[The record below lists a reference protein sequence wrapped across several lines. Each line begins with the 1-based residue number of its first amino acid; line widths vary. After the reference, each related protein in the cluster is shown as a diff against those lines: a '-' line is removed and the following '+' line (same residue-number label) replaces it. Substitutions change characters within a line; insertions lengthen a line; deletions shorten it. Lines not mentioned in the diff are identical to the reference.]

1 MNPLQLRIKR
11 YLCNLVLSRVLGQRK
26 TAKCAQSTKTAKC
39 ARCTQSAVC
48 SVYTNGKV
56 CSVHKNSKLCSV
68 NANGKKLVKTA
79 ILFHSLF
86 LSCLLDW
93 CLQFRCSPLWNVHSD
108 IPRLSKPWTSNRSD
122 DRPGIARPRPPM
134 CAVWSHWK
142 TRYDR
147 DCQYTG
153 RVQ

>member
-1 MNPLQLRIKR
+1 MNPLQLRIKQ
-11 YLCNLVLSRVLGQRK
+11 YLCNSVLSRVLGQRK
-26 TAKCAQSTKTAKC
+26 TAKSARSTQT
-39 ARCTQSAVC
+39 AVC

-56 CSVHKNSKLCSV
+56 CSVHTNGKLCSV
-68 NANGKKLVKTA
+68 YANGKKLGKTA
-79 ILFHSLF
+79 ILFHCLF
-86 LSCLLDW
+86 LSCFLDW

-122 DRPGIARPRPPM
+122 DKPGIARPRPPM

-142 TRYDR
+142 TRHDR
-147 DCQYTG
+147 DYQYIG